1 VNFILLQPELAKIKI
16 NHNLDQSMWHVH
28 DIIKTNK
35 EKLTREYS
43 FGTREYPCIRI
54 TCQVFRQPG
63 YFNWNVIFPIL
74 LITFAS
80 LCSFVLDHKL
90 PQSRLP
96 STATMLLSSVSYK
109 ANISRLLPTQVGYL
123 TSLDLYSLGSILIIT
138 LILLYHAC
146 FAGVISFFLIS
157 ESIAYTTDKFMFFT
171 FLLTVLIKQYLY
183 ATWMRR
189 VNNKRLKLINDS
201 MFHNNYKN
209 KNV

>member
-1 VNFILLQPELAKIKI
+1 VNFILLQPELAKLKI
-16 NHNLDQSMWHVH
+16 NHNLDQSMWYVH
-28 DIIKTNK
+28 DIIKSNK
-35 EKLTREYS
+35 EQLTREYS
-43 FGTREYPCIRI
+43 FGPREYPCIRI

-80 LCSFVLDHKL
+80 LCSFVLDHK
-90 PQSRLP
+90 
-96 STATMLLSSVSYK
+96 
-109 ANISRLLPTQVGYL
+109 LPTQVGYL

-189 VNNKRLKLINDS
+189 VNSKRSKLINDS
-201 MFHNNYKN
+201 MFNNNYKN